1 MEDPEDVL
9 KVCLQHVKPAWYI
22 TYQGPKLSPVGTPKY
37 TCDQLVCSIDDF
49 LVLLRKQNTY
59 PYTEFVSVIHPTTIH
74 SKKCIM
80 REMLRGAEIVMYVGY
95 VDFDAFPPV
104 GKTPLEF
111 KQSLCESFVA
121 GLTLAEL
128 CVKHREIAECM
139 LAAALLCKKLK
150 QMGHSAKCWWTGR
163 KGFRV
168 VWTDLP
174 GCFLRC
180 KAGERRV
187 AINIVQVFFK
197 EYIGRELHERIE
209 ALAFFD
215 FIVYTQHNMQT
226 TGIKPDLAPHYSTG
240 LYAFFLDM
248 EDLLRLADKDD
259 EQMPDSGENGE
270 VLFPY
275 KTIPLNGLVR
285 SEALCTFVI
294 DFWTFIFTNI
304 PDPGRA
310 NVLSFT
316 PKPPKRTREYPVD
329 YHHKPPWER
338 RVFLCNSAHQVEE
351 RP

>member
-111 KQSLCESFVA
+111 KQSLCESFAA

-168 VWTDLP
+168 VWTDLS

-248 EDLLRLADKDD
+248 GDLLRLADKDD
-259 EQMPDSGENGE
+259 EQMPDSGENGQ